1 MNRTLKKT
9 VRFDELA
16 FFLTR
21 TDHQSHLKPSA
32 WTDFAQKKKWCF
44 FQHWNPHD
52 LLTPNPTPSTPGPCP
67 DKQHIHFL
75 VHKICNVPDLQLH
88 SPSQGSW
95 DHSSIGPQ
103 DFCHRNT
110 SSLQPSHPKHLG
122 GGEGNDVFLEA
133 IWIMEDS
140 KGPWDPRPGKPK
152 VSHKRNFMAFFKGKS
167 LKICLT
173 WEENKKHYK
182 LALGAGVNRCH

>member
-16 FFLTR
+16 FFFWTW

-32 WTDFAQKKKWCF
+32 STDFAQKKKWCF

-122 GGEGNDVFLEA
+122 GGEGNDVFEA
-133 IWIMEDS
+133 IWRWRFQGRPLRS
-140 KGPWDPRPGKPK
+140 HTRKGESEPK
-152 VSHKRNFMAFFKGKS
+152 EELHGFF
-167 LKICLT
+167 
-173 WEENKKHYK
+173 
-182 LALGAGVNRCH
+182 